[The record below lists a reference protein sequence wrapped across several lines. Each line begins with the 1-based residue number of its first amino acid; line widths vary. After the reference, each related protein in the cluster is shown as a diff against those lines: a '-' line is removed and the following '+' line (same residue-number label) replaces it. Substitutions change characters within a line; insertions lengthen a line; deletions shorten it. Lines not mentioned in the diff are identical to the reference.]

1 MGNKV
6 DYEELPRIIFQ
17 PNIFKN
23 ALQMILRTTDEL
35 QVCPRINDPTL
46 LDNMLKE
53 KDLNCYTKLTITNQF
68 LIRKLLNV

>member
-1 MGNKV
+1 
-6 DYEELPRIIFQ
+6 
-17 PNIFKN
+17 
-23 ALQMILRTTDEL
+23 MILRTTDEL